1 MYYQLSL
8 SLSLYINILL
18 RDRGRIVTGGWTAE
32 KEGKRGRI
40 FHMSYSCM
48 YKAARAAGAWTPEH
62 LCLVLFFFLSFFSCH
77 CQQQAKV
84 VTSKQ
89 DRSRQDDWFVEQ
101 SSAYIGCVTR
111 YCPCCDGGLICCKWQ
126 RLNWRPEFLELR
138 ANKCCGRCMVH
149 TEYVP
154 LVLGWRRTFKG
165 SATHESVFCFARA
178 RHRKE
183 GPTRQKW
190 QRDE

>member
-8 SLSLYINILL
+8 PLSLYINILL
-18 RDRGRIVTGGWTAE
+18 RDSGRIVTSGWTAE

-40 FHMSYSCM
+40 FHMSILVCT
-48 YKAARAAGAWTPEH
+48 KQQEQQEH
-62 LCLVLFFFLSFFSCH
+62 EPLNTCASFSFSFFLSFFSCH

-149 TEYVP
+149 TEYLP
-154 LVLGWRRTFKG
+154 LVLG
-165 SATHESVFCFARA
+165 
-178 RHRKE
+178 
-183 GPTRQKW
+183 
-190 QRDE
+190 